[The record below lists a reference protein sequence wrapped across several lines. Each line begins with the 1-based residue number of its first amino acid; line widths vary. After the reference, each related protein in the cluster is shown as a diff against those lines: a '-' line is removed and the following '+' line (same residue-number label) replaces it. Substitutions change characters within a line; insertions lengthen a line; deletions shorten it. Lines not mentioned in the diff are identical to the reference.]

1 MRNSGFIASRLYDSL
16 FFIFSPILAF
26 AIVLLLSEWTW
37 IGQRQLILGV
47 EQNPITFFIVVWT
60 HAHLFA
66 VFFRSHAN
74 TKIFAKHRFAFVA
87 VPILLFVGFMA
98 SDWLIITGLLVSGL
112 WAVYHLGMQNFG
124 LGRIYDARCGNPPEM
139 GRTLDYWLHQFINL
153 GPFIAGLCLI
163 PSLAPVRLY
172 RELGW
177 NAPAEWLRT
186 YGPIHSAF
194 SGYLLAA
201 GLLFLAYYSYA
212 YGRFT
217 RQGYRLCPQK
227 IALLVSTGSV
237 SVVAWGFLPAW
248 KAFFVMNF
256 FHSLQYLALVWWT
269 ERGNIRRLTGLQNVV
284 GGSLLA
290 FSAFAMTVLVVG
302 VGCQI
307 YGDDYSA
314 IRWAASIALVIALMH
329 YWYDG
334 FIWSVSKREV

>member
-1 MRNSGFIASRLYDSL
+1 MSRTGKKIKIFFNQSALYLRIDRVNAAELPRGAPRASAATTPSGSGTQSVGDRFGALPVTQHSVQFADKPPNAMRNSGFIASRLYDSL

-74 TKIFAKHRFAFVA
+74 TKIFARHRFAFVA
-87 VPILLFVGFMA
+87 VPILLFAGFMA

-139 GRTLDYWLHQFINL
+139 GRTLDYWLHQLINL

-256 FHSLQYLALVWWT
+256 FHSLQY
-269 ERGNIRRLTGLQNVV
+269 
-284 GGSLLA
+284 
-290 FSAFAMTVLVVG
+290 
-302 VGCQI
+302 
-307 YGDDYSA
+307 
-314 IRWAASIALVIALMH
+314 
-329 YWYDG
+329 
-334 FIWSVSKREV
+334 